1 MKYIIVLLIIIV
13 QCTLADSKDSIED
26 PFMRSIK
33 GKTYY
38 TWTFEGDLDKTQE
51 YRVQNDG
58 QIIHYQST
66 VNFDNYNY
74 VHIQTLSSNQA
85 IYLQKSSA
93 QPLYFA
99 LITANDGKD
108 IYQAFNPNS
117 ANTNDIDWNSKINF
131 IKSTEDF

>member
-26 PFMRSIK
+26 PFLLSIK
-33 GKTYY
+33 GKNYY
-38 TWTFEGDLDKTQE
+38 TWTYEGDVDKTQE
-51 YRVQNDG
+51 YRVQNNG
-58 QIIHYQST
+58 QIIHYSNT
-66 VNFDNYNY
+66 SDPNSYNY

-93 QPLYFA
+93 LPLYFA

-117 ANTNDIDWNSKINF
+117 ANTNDIDWLSKINF
-131 IKSTEDF
+131 IKSVE

>member
-1 MKYIIVLLIIIV
+1 MKYAVILLIIIV
-13 QCTLADSKDSIED
+13 QCTLADSKKTIED

-38 TWTFEGDLDKTQE
+38 TWTYTGDIDKTQK
-51 YRVQNDG
+51 YTVQDEG
-58 QIIHYQST
+58 KIIHYQST

-131 IKSTEDF
+131 IKSVE

>member
-66 VNFDNYNY
+66 LDPDNYNY

-93 QPLYFA
+93 LPLYFA

-131 IKSTEDF
+131 IKSVE